1 MNIKVG
7 FIGFGLIGGSI
18 ARALK
23 KSDSSIYMMVYSRSI
38 NPLMQAKKDGVID
51 EITRE
56 DNISLSGASES
67 LNSTKFKRVDVD
79 YATKTNRDGYEKI
92 FDIPSGIS
100 KIRIYIWIE
109 GQDVD
114 CENEASVG
122 DAKLTLKLST
132 NPS

>member
-1 MNIKVG
+1 GIVTTKENGAK
-7 FIGFGLIGGSI
+7 
-18 ARALK
+18 
-23 KSDSSIYMMVYSRSI
+23 I
-38 NPLMQAKKDGVID
+38 NYDGVTD

-56 DNISLSGASES
+56 DNISLSEATEEK
-67 LNSTKFKRVDVD
+67 NSTKFKKVDID
-79 YATKTNRDGYEKI
+79 YATKTNRDSYEKI
-92 FDIPSGIS
+92 FDLPSGIS

-132 NPS
+132 NPA